1 MLPTLSPQEFVK
13 WRSATLKERSAAQ
26 EHFHVCR
33 LVGQQTPANLY
44 DQRPTWLDMAH
55 RKLDEAVVDAYDW
68 PRGR

>member
-33 LVGQQTPANLY
+33 LVGQQTPASLY
-44 DQRPTWLDMAH
+44 NQRPTWPELAH
-55 RKLDEAVVDAYDW
+55 RRLDEAVLDACGW
-68 PRGR
+68 PRER